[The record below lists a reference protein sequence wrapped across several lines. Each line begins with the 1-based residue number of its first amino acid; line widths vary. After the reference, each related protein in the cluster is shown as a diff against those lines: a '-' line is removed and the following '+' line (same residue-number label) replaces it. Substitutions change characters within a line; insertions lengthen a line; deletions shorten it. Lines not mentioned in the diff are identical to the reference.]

1 MEKLFVTYED
11 VHRHCAKLAADLKAD
26 SWEPEVIVA
35 IASGGFI
42 PARILK
48 TYLKKNIYV
57 VGLQRYDEDHAVR
70 AVPLKIQWIDEVEKK
85 LAGKRVLL
93 VDEVDDTRV
102 TLAFCLTELFRHGPA
117 EIRVAVLHQ
126 KTKPK
131 EASLPAG
138 VRSYQAVEIGDV
150 WIKYPWDA
158 LDIDAHN
165 LGRE

>member
-1 MEKLFVTYED
+1 MEKLYVTYED
-11 VHRHCAKLAADLKAD
+11 VHRQCAKLAADIGAD
-26 SWEPEVIVA
+26 GWEPEVIVA

-57 VGLQRYDEDHAVR
+57 VGLQRYDDEHAVR

-85 LAGKRVLL
+85 LTGKRVLL

-102 TLAFCLTELFRHGPA
+102 TLGFCLTELFRHQPA

-126 KTKPK
+126 KDKPK
-131 EASLPAG
+131 EAVFPPG
-138 VRSYQAVEIGDV
+138 VKVYQAELLPDL

-158 LDIDAHN
+158 TDIDAHN
-165 LGRE
+165 AGRD

>member
-1 MEKLFVTYED
+1 MTKLYVTYEE
-11 VHRHCAKLAADLKAD
+11 VHRHCASLAADIAAD
-26 SWEPEVIVA
+26 GWEPEVIVA

-57 VGLQRYDEDHAVR
+57 VGLQRYDDEHAVR
-70 AVPLKIQWIDEVEKK
+70 PVPLKIQWIDEVEKK
-85 LAGKRVLL
+85 LSGKRVLL

-102 TLAFCLTELFRHGPA
+102 TLAYCLQELFRHTPA

-126 KTKPK
+126 KKKDK
-131 EASLPAG
+131 EAVFPAG
-138 VRSYQAVEIGDV
+138 VKVYQAVELDDV

-158 LDIDAHN
+158 TDIGAHN
-165 LGRE
+165 AGRD